1 MGILAIRPLVLRFFA
16 AALLIFGVLASAE
29 QPPAVPPLIVQRVDE
44 TKRTV
49 LQGNTHPLARP
60 QFDRGVAPPD
70 LPMNRMLLVLKRSPA
85 QEHALLGLLD
95 DQQDKASANYHK
107 WLTPESFGK
116 QFGPADQ
123 DIQTVTAWL
132 QSHGFQI
139 GRVAKG
145 KNIIEFSG
153 VASQVQETFHTAIH
167 KYVVN
172 GEEHWANANDP
183 DIPTA
188 LTPVVAGVHTL
199 HNFLKKPMIHIAEK
213 RIQAQLVTGKDGKPQ
228 VTFPGPPAAYALGPA
243 DFATIYNINPLNR
256 GTPVINGANQQIT
269 VVARSDTNGNDVE
282 QFFQVFG

>member
-95 DQQDKASANYHK
+95 DQQDKASPNYHR
-107 WLTPESFGK
+107 WLTPENFGK

-123 DIQTVTAWL
+123 DIQTVTTWL

-139 GRVAKG
+139 GKVAKG

-153 VASQVQETFHTAIH
+153 IASQVEEAFHTAIR

-172 GEEHWANANDP
+172 GEEHWANASDP
-183 DIPTA
+183 EIPTA

-199 HNFLKKPMIHIAEK
+199 HNFLKKPMIHVAEQK
-213 RIQAQLVTGKDGKPQ
+213 MQARLVTGKDGKPH
-228 VTFPGPPAAYALGPA
+228 VTFPGNPPVYGLGPA
-243 DFATIYNINPLNR
+243 DFATIYNINPLYQSV
-256 GTPVINGANQQIT
+256 PAINGAGQTIA
-269 VVARSDTNGNDVE
+269 VVGRSNFSLDFDDVD
-282 QFFQVFG
+282 Q